1 MNKFWIITSH
11 TYVTKLKSKAFYI
24 STILIL
30 FFLMLML
37 NFDSIIESFVGD
49 DEKKV
54 AIIDESDILLEY
66 ITVQPNEE
74 VNMEPFTESVEEAK
88 SLVLEGD
95 YDALLLL
102 NLDSNGFPE
111 ATFFAE
117 NITDSSLQTTIQQQ
131 LQQAKVALTTSKLG
145 VDQSEIANMFIPVEW
160 TTVALDTNSKSQE
173 ELDQARGIVY
183 LILLFLYV
191 SVIMY
196 GSIIATDVATEKS
209 SRVMELLISSVSP
222 IVHMFAKIIGIALVG
237 LTQIAL
243 FILVSFIMLQVNKD
257 RVGGILESFGLQDA
271 SISIILYGI
280 LFFLLGYFLYA
291 TLAAMLGSLVTRVEE
306 ANQIITPLI
315 MLLALAFFL
324 AIFGMNTPDSQ
335 LVTITSY
342 IPFFSPML
350 MFIRVGL
357 LDIAAWEVLLSV
369 GVLLVTIL
377 LLAIIGAKVY
387 KGGVLM
393 YGKSNAF
400 KDIKKA
406 LQLTKKE

>member
-1 MNKFWIITSH
+1 M
-11 TYVTKLKSKAFYI
+11 
-24 STILIL
+24 
-30 FFLMLML
+30 
-37 NFDSIIESFVGD
+37 
-49 DEKKV
+49 
-54 AIIDESDILLEY
+54 
-66 ITVQPNEE
+66 
-74 VNMEPFTESVEEAK
+74 
-88 SLVLEGD
+88 
-95 YDALLLL
+95 
-102 NLDSNGFPE
+102 
-111 ATFFAE
+111 
-117 NITDSSLQTTIQQQ
+117 
-131 LQQAKVALTTSKLG
+131 ALTTSKLG